1 MKKIIVASNNNNKI
15 IEIKKIMEKY
25 RVEVLSLKDYG
36 IDIEVE
42 ENGTTFM
49 ENALKKASEIYHLC
63 PGCMVL
69 ADDSGLLVDAL
80 DGAPGIYS
88 ARFSGEHA
96 NYKKNNAKLLEM
108 LKNIPGE
115 ERRAKFACA
124 MVLIVEDEKIVK
136 VEGHIDG
143 YVAFEEKGENG
154 FGYDSLFYLPNYEM
168 TFAQM
173 SDTLKNSISHRGN
186 ALKELGEEFKKLDLG
201 E

>member
-15 IEIKKIMEKY
+15 VEIKNILSKY
-25 RVEVLSLKDYG
+25 NVEVLSLKEYG
-36 IDIEVE
+36 IDVEVE

-49 ENALKKASEIYHLC
+49 ENALKKALEIYNLC
-63 PGCMVL
+63 DDCMVL
-69 ADDSGLLVDAL
+69 ADDSGLCVDAL

-96 NYKKNNAKLLEM
+96 NYKKNNIKLLEI
-108 LKNIPGE
+108 LKNISYE
-115 ERRAKFACA
+115 ERRAKFVCA
-124 MVLIVEDEKIVK
+124 MVLVVEDEKVIK

-143 YVAFEEKGENG
+143 YVALEGKGENG
-154 FGYDSLFYLPNYEM
+154 FGYDSLFYIPNYKM

-173 SDTLKNSISHRGN
+173 NDILKNSISHRGN
-186 ALKELGEEFKKLDLG
+186 ALKKLDEEFKKLDLG